1 MIRHKLTLCQIQD
14 KHKQRNG
21 VLRLADATI
30 SPSVT
35 LGAKIADQ
43 LRCRIV
49 SGTLAKGE
57 VISENQ
63 LAREFGTSRSPVRE
77 ALRELAHEGV
87 IELARM
93 GAIVKGLDAGDVQE
107 LYDVRFL
114 IERFAFSRVAAQSD
128 DARSA
133 LCTELTQMVD
143 KMELA
148 VRHGNHAE
156 FAAWD
161 LRFHERV
168 VAAAGHKRLWHM
180 WGEIREIVHATLAVV
195 TERRLERSP
204 DDMSGSLEQHRE
216 LVKALVIGNED
227 LVLAVVQRHLE
238 ETKSLVET
246 LFGLS

>member
-1 MIRHKLTLCQIQD
+1 M
-14 KHKQRNG
+14 
-21 VLRLADATI
+21 TI
-30 SPSVT
+30 SSFAT

-93 GAIVKGLDAGDVQE
+93 GAVVKGLDANDVQE

-114 IERFAFSRVAAQSD
+114 IERFAFIRVAAQLVD
-128 DARSA
+128 VRSA
-133 LCTELTQMVD
+133 LCIDLTQMID
-143 KMELA
+143 KMELS
-148 VRHGNHAE
+148 VRHGNHVE

-161 LRFHERV
+161 LRFHESV
-168 VAAAGHKRLWHM
+168 VQAAGHKRLWHM

-195 TERRLERSP
+195 TERRLERCP
-204 DDMSGSLEQHRE
+204 EDMSGSLQQHRD
-216 LVKALVIGNED
+216 LVKALSIGD
-227 LVLAVVQRHLE
+227 TGFVQDVVQKHLE